1 MAKRSAKKRALRAKP
16 AKRPARA
23 ARRRAPA
30 KKSVGFEFSYQK
42 LLIAIV
48 VGIVGG
54 GITANPVVGAVLGVG
69 AFALLSI
76 YSPR

>member
-1 MAKRSAKKRALRAKP
+1 MAKRSAKKRARRAKP

-30 KKSVGFEFSYQK
+30 KKGASFEFSSQK
-42 LLIAIV
+42 LIIAIV

-54 GITANPVVGAVLGVG
+54 GITANPIVGAVLGVG